1 MRKLKQY
8 FWNLLLG
15 FDQLFNVLL
24 GGLPDEIISSRCHRK
39 AKAGQWFWK
48 FLSKIVDK
56 IFFWDK
62 RHCLESFENEKR
74 GEHLPEELRG

>member
-1 MRKLKQY
+1 MKKIK
-8 FWNLLLG
+8 FWFWDILIAL
-15 FDQLFNVLL
+15 DQFLNAFL
-24 GGLPDEIISSRCHRK
+24 GGYPDETFSSRCHRK